1 MKERIISRLRESAD
15 IKLRFAK
22 ESAAEVEEA
31 ASTIIKSL
39 KSGGKVLIFGNGG
52 SAADS
57 QHIAAEFVNR
67 YSKLRKALP
76 ALALTT
82 DSSILT
88 SIPNDGSFEDVFSR
102 QIEALG
108 NKGDVAW
115 GLTTSGKSANVL
127 KAFQTAKSLGLKTI
141 AFTGQDKS
149 RVEKAVDCSVSVPSK
164 STPRIQELHITL
176 AHIVCELVEESFA
189 AKKEPSRKE
198 ASKAEFS
205 TPSKA

>member
-1 MKERIISRLRESAD
+1 MKEQIISRLRESAD

-22 ESAAEVEEA
+22 ESVADVEEA
-31 ASTIIKSL
+31 AAIIIKSL
-39 KSGGKVLIFGNGG
+39 RAGGKLLIFGNGG

-67 YSKLRKALP
+67 YSKVRKALP

-88 SIPNDGSFEDVFSR
+88 SVPNDGSFDDVFSR

-115 GLTTSGKSANVL
+115 GLTTSGKSENVL
-127 KAFQTAKSLGLKTI
+127 KAFKTAKAAGLRTI
-141 AFTGQDKS
+141 AFTGQDRS
-149 RVEKAVDCSVSVPSK
+149 GVEKSAECCVSVPSK
-164 STPRIQELHITL
+164 STPRVQELHITL
-176 AHIVCELVEESFA
+176 AHIVCELVEDALS
-189 AKKEPSRKE
+189 AKKETAKKE
-198 ASKAEFS
+198 HQKAE
-205 TPSKA
+205 P

>member
-1 MKERIISRLRESAD
+1 MKEQIISRLRESAD

-22 ESAAEVEEA
+22 ESVAVVEEA
-31 ASTIIKSL
+31 AATIVKCL
-39 KSGGKVLIFGNGG
+39 KSGGKLLIFGNGG

-67 YSKLRKALP
+67 YSRERKALS

-88 SIPNDGSFEDVFSR
+88 SIPNDGSFDDVFSR
-102 QIEALG
+102 QLEALG

-115 GLTTSGKSANVL
+115 GLTTSGKSENVL
-127 KAFQTAKSLGLKTI
+127 KAFKMAKSLGLKSI

-149 RVEKAVDCSVSVPSK
+149 KVEKAVDCCVSVPSK

-176 AHIVCELVEESFA
+176 AHIVCELVEESLCP
-189 AKKEPSRKE
+189 KKEAVKRETGKGES
-198 ASKAEFS
+198 
-205 TPSKA
+205 

>member
-1 MKERIISRLRESAD
+1 MKEQIISRLRESAD

-22 ESAAEVEEA
+22 ESVAEVEDA
-31 ASTIIKSL
+31 ASIIIKAL
-39 KSGGKVLIFGNGG
+39 KAGGKLLIFGNGG

-67 YSKLRKALP
+67 YSRLRKAFP
-76 ALALTT
+76 AVALTT

-115 GLTTSGKSANVL
+115 GLTTSGKSGNVL
-127 KAFQTAKSLGLKTI
+127 KAFKTASNMGLKTI
-141 AFTGQDKS
+141 AFTGQDS
-149 RVEKAVDCSVSVPSK
+149 SAVKKTAECCVSVPSK

-176 AHIVCELVEESFA
+176 AHIVCELVEDA
-189 AKKEPSRKE
+189 LTAKKETPKKE
-198 ASKAEFS
+198 QQKAES
-205 TPSKA
+205 